1 METRLSASP
10 NANPVEARK
19 INLVR
24 FILDL
29 QDEKTLSFL
38 EHLFFNNAPEAES
51 ESEILMLRERLAEF
65 RANPEEFYTLAELI
79 EEFGSPK

>member
-1 METRLSASP
+1 MESRPLSSAG
-10 NANPVEARK
+10 ANPVEARK

-29 QDEKTLSFL
+29 QDEKTLTFL
-38 EHLFFNNAPEAES
+38 EDLFFKNNPEAES
-51 ESEILMLRERLAEF
+51 EDEILMLRERLAEF
-65 RANPEEFYTLAELI
+65 RANPEEFYTLEELI

>member
-1 METRLSASP
+1 MEAKPLSTP
-10 NANPVEARK
+10 GTNPVEARK

-38 EHLFFNNAPEAES
+38 EHLFFNNDPGIES
-51 ESEILMLRERLAEF
+51 EDEILLLRERLAEF
-65 RANPEEFYTLAELI
+65 RANPEQFYTLAELV
-79 EEFGSPK
+79 EELGSPK